1 MNTNNLLNN
10 TQLINTNRAV
20 DNLTSSLQRNCEIE
34 SNKDYNNIKTILEE
48 GCNNTTLNSS
58 NPEAVNYLYLS
69 YIRGGSNKKSMNN
82 IKESFCNTCNKEMNG
97 GCFTCVK
104 GKKGIN
110 SHFRLIVINLPKLY
124 KKYKIDKSVN
134 NRKKKGG
141 ECKKT
146 SVDTI
151 LDANSTYKIEDLLN
165 FKYLN
170 NFSNYKEYTP
180 FNVSEQISLS

>member
-1 MNTNNLLNN
+1 M
-10 TQLINTNRAV
+10 
-20 DNLTSSLQRNCEIE
+20 
-34 SNKDYNNIKTILEE
+34 K
-48 GCNNTTLNSS
+48 
-58 NPEAVNYLYLS
+58 
-69 YIRGGSNKKSMNN
+69 
-82 IKESFCNTCNKEMNG
+82 G
-97 GCFTCVK
+97 GCFTCSK

-110 SHFRLIVINLPKLY
+110 SHFHLIVINLPKLY

-141 ECKKT
+141 HTENK
-146 SVDTI
+146 VDTI
-151 LDANSTYKIEDLLN
+151 LDENSTYKIDDLLN